1 MVDGSKRNQ
10 NNDWRLWRINL
21 LNQPTLKE
29 LNMTNPT
36 LIRATEK
43 DGVVDVRILM
53 KHEMET
59 GLRKSTEDKLVPA
72 WHITSVE
79 AKIGDTLVFGAQFG
93 PSVSKDPFLHFKL
106 KGSAKKGDLIS
117 VTWLD
122 NRGQTRTDTS
132 TIK

>member
-1 MVDGSKRNQ
+1 VVDVSKRNQ
-10 NNDWRLWRINL
+10 NNHWRLWWINC

-29 LNMTNPT
+29 LNMANPT

-59 GLRKSTEDKLVPA
+59 GLRKSTEDKLIPA
-72 WHITSVE
+72 WHITNVE

-106 KGSAKKGDLIS
+106 KGSAKKGDLLS
-117 VTWLD
+117 FTWLD